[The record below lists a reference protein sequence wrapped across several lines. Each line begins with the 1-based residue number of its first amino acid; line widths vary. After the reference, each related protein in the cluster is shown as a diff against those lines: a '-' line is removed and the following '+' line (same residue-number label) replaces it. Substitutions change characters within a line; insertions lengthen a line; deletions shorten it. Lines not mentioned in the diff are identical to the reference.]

1 MMLILKNP
9 THGME
14 RNKSGVL
21 GYSAWLEIAA
31 VTPKHAISAS

>member
-1 MMLILKNP
+1 
-9 THGME
+9 ME

-21 GYSAWLEIAA
+21 GYAAWLEIAA